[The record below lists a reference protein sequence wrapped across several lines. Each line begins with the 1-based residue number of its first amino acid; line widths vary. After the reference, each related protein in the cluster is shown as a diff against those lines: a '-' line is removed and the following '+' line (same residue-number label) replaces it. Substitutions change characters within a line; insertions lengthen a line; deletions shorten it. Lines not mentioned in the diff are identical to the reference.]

1 MLALGRLRQES
12 GRFKIIADDIVISY
26 LKNEM
31 KYIHGD
37 YGNLGNLC

>member
-1 MLALGRLRQES
+1 MLALGRLRQEN
-12 GRFKIIADDIVISY
+12 GRFKIIPDDIVISY
-26 LKNEM
+26 LKNKM